1 MSDTQ
6 SLIENRPPSVATL
19 FLERVEATPDAEAYR
34 YPVIRPAGQDEGPD
48 EWRSYS
54 WREAAERVFSIA
66 AGLMDLG
73 VRPEERVGIA
83 SSTRIEWILSD
94 LGILCAGAATTTV
107 YPSTNDSE
115 TAYILADSDS
125 RVLIAEDADQLA
137 KVRAHRDELPNL
149 AHVVLVDGEPG
160 AEDAAGDWALSF
172 AELERRGA
180 AYREKHP
187 DAITETVQGL
197 RSDQLA
203 TLIYTSGT
211 TGKPKGVRLAQDAWS
226 YMARAVPQ
234 TGLLNSDDVQY
245 LWLPLAHV
253 FGKMLISVQ
262 IDSGHVIAVD
272 GRVDKIIDNLPVVQ
286 PTKMCAV
293 PRIFEKVYN
302 GVAQKARAGGGA
314 KYKIFQWAAEVAR
327 EYARTTQDN
336 QRRTGVPD
344 APTGLKVKHALAD
357 RLVYSKLRDA
367 FGGRMVGCVSGSAAL
382 APDLGYFFAGAGI
395 PVLEGYGLTESSAAS
410 FCNRTDNFR
419 TGTVGKP
426 MPGTEVRIADDG
438 EILLRG
444 PGIMQGYHGL
454 ADKTAE
460 VLEEDGWFHTGDIG
474 ELSDDGY
481 LRITDRKKDLI
492 KTSGGKYIAP
502 AEVEGQF
509 KAICPYVSNILVH
522 GAGRNYCTALITL
535 DEPALTAWAADHED
549 LKGKPYAEVVASE
562 QVRALVDGYVEQL
575 NAGLQRWQT
584 VKKFRVLPRDL
595 DIEHGELTPSLKM
608 KRPVVEREY
617 GELIEEMY
625 EGTRER

>member
-34 YPVIRPAGQDEGPD
+34 YPVIRPAGQGEGPD

-54 WREAAERVFSIA
+54 WRESAERVFSIA

-73 VRPEERVGIA
+73 VRPEERVAIA
-83 SSTRIEWILSD
+83 SGTRIEWILTD

-107 YPSTNDSE
+107 YPSTNADE
-115 TAYILADSDS
+115 VAYILADSAS
-125 RVLIAEDADQLA
+125 RVLIAEDATQLA
-137 KVRAHRDELPNL
+137 KVRAHRDELPEL
-149 AHVVLVDGEPG
+149 AHVVLMDGEPE
-160 AEDAAGDWALSF
+160 AEDAASGWVIGF

-180 AYREKHP
+180 AYREEHP
-187 DAITETVQGL
+187 RAVTETVEGL
-197 RSDQLA
+197 RADQLA

-211 TGKPKGVRLAQDAWS
+211 TGRPKGVRLPQDAWS

-234 TGLLNSDDVQY
+234 AGLLTQDDVQY

-262 IDSGHVIAVD
+262 IDSGHVVAVD
-272 GRVDKIIDNLPVVQ
+272 GRIDKIIDNLPVVQ

-302 GVAQKARAGGGA
+302 GVAQKARAGGPA
-314 KYKIFQWAAEVAR
+314 KYKIFLWAAEVAR
-327 EYARTTQDN
+327 EYAKATQDN

-344 APTGLKVKHALAD
+344 APAGLRVKHAIAD
-357 RLVYSKLRDA
+357 RLVYSKLREA

-410 FCNRTDNFR
+410 FCNRSDNFR

-438 EILLRG
+438 EVLLRG
-444 PGIMQGYHGL
+444 PGIMEGYHGL
-454 ADKTAE
+454 PDKTAE

-474 ELSDDGY
+474 ELSEDGY

-509 KAICPYVSNILVH
+509 KAVCPYVSNILVH
-522 GAGRNYCTALITL
+522 GAGRNFCTALIAL
-535 DEPALTAWAADHED
+535 DEPAVMAWAADQED
-549 LKGKPYAEVVASE
+549 LKGKPYAEVVVSE
-562 QVRALVDGYVEQL
+562 QVRALVDGYVEEL
-575 NAGLQRWQT
+575 NSGLQRWQT
-584 VKKFRVLPRDL
+584 VKKFRILPRDL

-608 KRPVVEREY
+608 KRPVVEKKF
-617 GELIEEMY
+617 GDLIDEMY
-625 EGTRER
+625 EGARER